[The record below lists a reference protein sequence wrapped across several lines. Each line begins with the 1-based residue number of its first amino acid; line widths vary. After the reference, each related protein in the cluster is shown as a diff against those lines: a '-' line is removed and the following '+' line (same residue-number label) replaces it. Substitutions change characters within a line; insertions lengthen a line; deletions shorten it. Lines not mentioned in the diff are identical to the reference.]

1 MTHSQRRFLTQHIVS
16 MLKQCWK
23 HLKQCRNNVVT
34 LCYAKNRRCES
45 SRVASPWR
53 TWTYYDEFPFVF
65 LSLNKILKN
74 STPGKVESLKECKFI
89 FLPSFSLLTSSSLL
103 KVPNDH
109 ACGWRPG
116 RREAGEAGALVFAP
130 FVAKAQACATL
141 IISEEKERLLAV
153 FESMEEKNLSMN
165 VISNNNKTENYHLTT
180 FTFIFTFS
188 NAINFLCFLNIG
200 T

>member
-1 MTHSQRRFLTQHIVS
+1 MTHSQRRFLAQYTVA
-16 MLKQCWK
+16 MLEQCCK
-23 HLKQCRNNVVT
+23 HLKQCRNNVAT

-74 STPGKVESLKECKFI
+74 STPEKSKVWKNANSF

-130 FVAKAQACATL
+130 FVAKAHACATL
-141 IISEEKERLLAV
+141 IISKEKERLLAV
-153 FESMEEKNLSMN
+153 FESMEEKKS
-165 VISNNNKTENYHLTT
+165 VYERDKQ
-180 FTFIFTFS
+180 
-188 NAINFLCFLNIG
+188 
-200 T
+200 